1 MNTIEIPLS
10 SVRLSAAAES
20 GDVGRAIGYF
30 PNRVHRLP
38 SRRQVEQRHVLFAWP
53 SPSTH
58 HPLPPRSGSA
68 A

>member
-1 MNTIEIPLS
+1 MNTTEIPLS
-10 SVRLSAAAES
+10 TVRLSAAAES
-20 GDVGRAIGYF
+20 GDVGRSIGF
-30 PNRVHRLP
+30 FSDRVHRLP
-38 SRRQVEQRHVLFAWP
+38 SRRRVGPRHVLFAWP